1 MIEKRKKQI
10 SFNQIDSSSDNGI
23 EDVEEYDNRK
33 KHNNRCKYSYMLLII
48 VGLLFIY
55 HYCLTHADEV
65 HSYKSFDNEFSNP
78 LTSTSSNSSSN
89 SFINHRIIDIKH
101 KAEIATDSMVS
112 AAKARGKLG
121 SNNSSVTDAHT
132 RSLSE
137 LQAQVDAQVA
147 LVRNMKFEKKI
158 VMETDSQAKIEI
170 KKLQQLL
177 QKLLPLLYG
186 PTPYVVEMK
195 ILFPNSMADPQLPQE
210 QTLLIE
216 LAPIDLVP
224 YSVYFFLNVVK
235 NWKVR

>member
-1 MIEKRKKQI
+1 
-10 SFNQIDSSSDNGI
+10 
-23 EDVEEYDNRK
+23 
-33 KHNNRCKYSYMLLII
+33 
-48 VGLLFIY
+48 
-55 HYCLTHADEV
+55 
-65 HSYKSFDNEFSNP
+65 
-78 LTSTSSNSSSN
+78 
-89 SFINHRIIDIKH
+89 
-101 KAEIATDSMVS
+101 
-112 AAKARGKLG
+112 
-121 SNNSSVTDAHT
+121 
-132 RSLSE
+132 
-137 LQAQVDAQVA
+137 
-147 LVRNMKFEKKI
+147 
-158 VMETDSQAKIEI
+158 METDSQAKIEI